1 MTTPE
6 PSLTPLRIPKPLKK
20 KLAKK
25 DRKMQ
30 AAILACLRQLREDWQ
45 HPGLESSKLGGTN
58 IYHAKVGRGGRVTFF
73 WEGERIVV
81 ENHCHHDILK
91 RY

>member
-1 MTTPE
+1 MA
-6 PSLTPLRIPKPLKK
+6 LTPLRVPKPLNK

-25 DRKMQ
+25 SPEMQ
-30 AAILACLRQLREDWQ
+30 GAINACLRQLREDWR
-45 HPGLESSKLGGTN
+45 HPGLAASKLGGTE
-58 IYHAKVGRGGRVTFF
+58 IWHAKVSKGNRVTFF
-73 WEGERIVV
+73 WQDGVIVI

>member
-1 MTTPE
+1 VP
-6 PSLTPLRIPKPLKK
+6 LTPLRVPKPLKK

-25 DRKMQ
+25 SPQMQ
-30 AAILACLRQLREDWQ
+30 GAINACFRQLREDWQ
-45 HPGLESSKLGGTN
+45 HPGLAASKLGGTE
-58 IYHAKVGRGGRVTFF
+58 IWHVKVSRGNRVTFF
-73 WEGERIVV
+73 WDDDWIVI